1 MTLQKIPVRD
11 LRVGMFLVR
20 FDGAW
25 LDHAGWRQG
34 YRVASEQHL
43 AVAIRS
49 GAQWCWIDPALGL
62 GADPAPVADGTSV
75 EPNATPARTAG
86 PQRAAGKPVS
96 LMEEMRLANRLRKQA
111 RATVTAVFADA
122 RLGKAPDIEATRPVV
137 AAIVDSVLRRKGA
150 MLCLAHLKFKDDYT
164 YMHSMSVCALAAA
177 VAGDLGMDVARCR
190 SVGLAALLHDVG
202 KSRVPLEVLN
212 KPGKLTAAEWA
223 DVRLHPRLG
232 CELLQDSGFSDADG
246 LDSCLHHHEKQD
258 GTGYPQRLSG
268 EAISLVARIVAVC
281 DVFDAMTTARSY
293 KPAWDPALAIKEMA
307 GWRGHFDRHVLAAF
321 IRVVGIYPVGSL
333 VSMASGR
340 LAVVV
345 DNPSA
350 NPRAP
355 TVRVFYSTR
364 SHEPLPL
371 QLIDLSA
378 GSAGDSI
385 VGLEPRDRWNFPQL
399 DALCDLP
406 C

>member
-25 LDHAGWRQG
+25 LDHAGWRQR
-34 YRVASEQHL
+34 YRLASDQHL
-43 AVAIRS
+43 AVAISS
-49 GAQWCWIDPALGL
+49 GAQWCWIDPTLGSC
-62 GADPAPVADGTSV
+62 ADPAPVAAEASAMAG
-75 EPNATPARTAG
+75 EAPAVTAG
-86 PQRAAGKPVS
+86 PRRAAAKPAS

-177 VAGDLGMDVARCR
+177 VAHDLGMDLARCR

-212 KPGKLTAAEWA
+212 KPGKLTAAEWSL
-223 DVRLHPRLG
+223 VRLHPRLG
-232 CELLQDSGFSDADG
+232 CELLKDSGFTDADG

-258 GTGYPQRLSG
+258 GTGYPQRLTG
-268 EAISLVARIVAVC
+268 EAISLVARIVAAC
-281 DVFDAMTTARSY
+281 DVFDAMTTARPY

-333 VSMASGR
+333 VSLASGR

-345 DNPSA
+345 DNPNA
-350 NPRAP
+350 DPRAP
-355 TVRVFYSTR
+355 TVRAFYSTR

-378 GSAGDSI
+378 GSTRDSI